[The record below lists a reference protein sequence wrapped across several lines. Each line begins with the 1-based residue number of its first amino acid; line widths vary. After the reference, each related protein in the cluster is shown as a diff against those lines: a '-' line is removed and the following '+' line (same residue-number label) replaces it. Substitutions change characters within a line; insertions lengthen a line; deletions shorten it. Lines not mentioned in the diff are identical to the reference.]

1 MTKSFR
7 VSSPARIHF
16 GLFAFGEK
24 WERQYGGVGAMV
36 SLPRVQLDV
45 REAVSFQATGKAAG
59 RVMAFATAWGKYY
72 RLPLPP
78 LQIHVEQLP
87 RQHSGLGVGTQLG
100 LCTAAACQ
108 AATGMKGIAAADW
121 ATSVGRGERSA
132 IGTYGFLQGGL
143 IAERGKTKEERI
155 SPLEVRCNLPESW
168 RFLLIR
174 RRGEGLSGTKER
186 RAFLRLPSVAPQTR
200 HRLVQLAHE
209 GLIPAAIQADW
220 QLFSDS
226 LFEFSQL
233 AGSCFAEVQGGDYN
247 GESITELVRF
257 LREIGLPGVGQTSWG
272 PTVFALAVS
281 QSHAEEKMME
291 ITDRFEDV
299 EIIVSA
305 PDNRGVEVV
314 ANRLSQSC
322 VPAPTT
328 R

>member
-1 MTKSFR
+1 
-7 VSSPARIHF
+7 
-16 GLFAFGEK
+16 
-24 WERQYGGVGAMV
+24 
-36 SLPRVQLDV
+36 
-45 REAVSFQATGKAAG
+45 
-59 RVMAFATAWGKYY
+59 
-72 RLPLPP
+72 
-78 LQIHVEQLP
+78 
-87 RQHSGLGVGTQLG
+87 
-100 LCTAAACQ
+100 
-108 AATGMKGIAAADW
+108 
-121 ATSVGRGERSA
+121 
-132 IGTYGFLQGGL
+132 
-143 IAERGKTKEERI
+143 
-155 SPLEVRCNLPESW
+155 
-168 RFLLIR
+168 
-174 RRGEGLSGTKER
+174 
-186 RAFLRLPSVAPQTR
+186 
-200 HRLVQLAHE
+200 LAHE

-314 ANRLSQSC
+314 ANRLSRSC